1 MNITHCK
8 TNHIKNPIGYAMEQV
23 SVSWIAESDRSTRQA
38 KAQVVVATDPNM
50 ENIIFSENTAQSTGT
65 KFPIALRPCTRYYWT
80 VQVWGNNGDTAVSEI
95 NFFETGKRQSKLEG
109 HWITPSWEDQS
120 ISPYIR
126 KDLHIPAVRKARLY
140 ITGLGLY
147 WLYFQKI

>member
-50 ENIIFSENTAQSTGT
+50 ENIIFSENTAN
-65 KFPIALRPCTRYYWT
+65 KDPI
-80 VQVWGNNGDTAVSEI
+80 
-95 NFFETGKRQSKLEG
+95 
-109 HWITPSWEDQS
+109 
-120 ISPYIR
+120 
-126 KDLHIPAVRKARLY
+126 RLY
-140 ITGLGLY
+140 TGAP
-147 WLYFQKI
+147 F